1 VNNPLLDKLVR
12 FQHPDR
18 VLPFARGL
26 SDQTLASI
34 FGTDE
39 TSYRTTLER
48 LGSQVAH
55 AASELAA
62 DPGVRADLARVP
74 FEVGAHI
81 VALGESTTA
90 DRLSWFEIL
99 RALLERERPEL
110 QLRFDNL
117 AVTGSTTTQALASV
131 PAIRRQSADWIVCLL
146 GTNDSQR
153 LGDSPGVLLVSRP
166 ESLRNL
172 NELRAQA
179 SGEKKAHWT
188 WITPT
193 PVDEAR
199 VAQFPFFRSGGISWA
214 NADIAALAG
223 ALPELGDA
231 VVDSAAAVAA
241 AGADAFEDDG
251 IHVGIATHA
260 ALAALVLRSLG
271 IGASG

>member
-1 VNNPLLDKLVR
+1 MNNPLLDKLVR

-26 SDQTLASI
+26 SDQTMASI

-39 TSYRTTLER
+39 ASYRTTLER
-48 LGSQVAH
+48 LGSQVTR

-62 DPGVRADLARVP
+62 DPDVRVDLARMP
-74 FEVGAHI
+74 FEVGAHV

-131 PAIRRQSADWIVCLL
+131 PAIRRQSADWILCLL

-153 LGDSPGVLLVSRP
+153 LGAPGALLVSRP

-172 NELRAQA
+172 DEVRAQA

-214 NADIAALAG
+214 NADIAALSRS
-223 ALPELGDA
+223 LSELGGT

-241 AGADAFEDDG
+241 AGVDAFEDDG

-260 ALAALVLRSLG
+260 ALASRVLHSLAL
-271 IGASG
+271 GATG